1 MKKRTKMLAAG
12 IMLML
17 TLVSCDDKL
26 IPIEQVPEAAH
37 TYVRKNYPGK
47 RIIIAKKDRELFNT
61 TYDATLDNGLKLTF
75 DSKGSFV
82 NIKRQAK

>member
-1 MKKRTKMLAAG
+1 MARKMKKRTKMLVAG
-12 IMLML
+12 IMLTL
-17 TLVSCDDKL
+17 TLIS
-26 IPIEQVPEAAH
+26 IEQVPEAAH